1 MRPRPVVH
9 LELHTGD
16 RQRARALYEQL
27 LGWRARPV
35 GGGFARPYLALD
47 LARGF
52 GGGIV
57 ECGTPRPV
65 WVPYVEVPDVAG
77 LTERAA
83 ELGASVLL
91 APRDGPA
98 GRRSVVSMPAGGEIA
113 LWEPRR

>member
-1 MRPRPVVH
+1 VVH
-9 LELHTGD
+9 LELHTAD
-16 RQRARALYEQL
+16 RARACALYEQL
-27 LGWRARPV
+27 LGWRPRPV
-35 GGGFARPYLALD
+35 GAGPGYLALD

-57 ECGTPRPV
+57 ECGTPQPV
-65 WVPYVEVPDVAG
+65 WVPYVEVPDVAC

-91 APRDGPA
+91 EPRDGPA

>member
-1 MRPRPVVH
+1 VSRVVH

-16 RQRARALYEQL
+16 GPRACASYERL
-27 LGWRARPV
+27 LGWRARPI
-35 GGGFARPYLALD
+35 GPYLALD

-57 ECGTPRPV
+57 ECGTPQPV
-65 WVPYVEVPDVAG
+65 WVPYVEVADVTR
-77 LTERAA
+77 LTDRAVA
-83 ELGASVLL
+83 LGASVLL
-91 APRDGPA
+91 EPRDGPA